1 MVDYLCKYSFFQN
14 KLKSPLFHIQ
24 ENIES
29 ANNDKVHSCLNLSKN
44 KPQINADERRFV
56 NLNIQNISVYRE
68 NSLIESPQ
76 STQRAQRCAT
86 PVTTFEKAA
95 ASRFRTRMTWI
106 ARIFTD
112 KYESAR
118 FVFHYIPT
126 EFITLFNNI
135 LFLEKTIH
143 EI

>member
-1 MVDYLCKYSFFQN
+1 MNYSKTPIN
-14 KLKSPLFHIQ
+14 RKLYGQI
-24 ENIES
+24 S
-29 ANNDKVHSCLNLSKN
+29 AFIMP
-44 KPQINADERRFV
+44 KPCGFSTPRTRMPAGIRGHALQRRDSGRHHPRLIFV
-56 NLNIQNISVYRE
+56 SFSDRSHGL
-68 NSLIESPQ
+68 LKSPQ
-76 STQRAQRCAT
+76 STQRAQSCAT

-95 ASRFRTRMTWI
+95 ASRFRTRVTRI
-106 ARIFTD
+106 ARIFTET
-112 KYESAR
+112 YESAR